1 MISIVIPTL
10 NNLERLK
17 ACLQALEDQD
27 YPRDKMEIIVVD
39 NGSNDGSK
47 DLVNNG
53 QYILLSEPEKSPYKA
68 RNRGV
73 KAASHNIIA
82 LLDAN
87 CKPREK
93 WVSEGIRTL
102 SKAEHD
108 IVCGPINFTFSDP
121 PTITEIA
128 DSMVFVSNK
137 VSVED
142 GKSIPTGQL
151 FTTKEVFQQVGLFMD
166 EIRSGGDIEW
176 SERATAGGFKLGY
189 AAEAIVDYP
198 AKQYDAF
205 IKKAVRIGKGRKRMR
220 AIKKSHSGLSWFFHT
235 LTISRPPSPFSLSER
250 LKKNGHNL
258 RGFKF
263 IQVWWM
269 TWVYRL
275 VRGME
280 MLK

>member
-27 YPRDKMEIIVVD
+27 YPRDQMEIIVVD
-39 NGSNDGSK
+39 NGSSDGSRA
-47 DLVNNG
+47 LVENG
-53 QYILLSEPEKSPYKA
+53 NYRLIIEPEKSPYKA
-68 RNRGV
+68 RNRGIEE
-73 KAASHNIIA
+73 ASHQIIA

-87 CKPREK
+87 CKPRK
-93 WVSEGIRTL
+93 QWVSEGIKTL
-102 SKAEHD
+102 SKVEND

-151 FTTKEVFQQVGLFMD
+151 FTTQKVFERSGLFMD

-176 SERATAGGFKLGY
+176 SERATGMGFKLGY
-189 AAEAIVDYP
+189 AADAIVDYP
-198 AKQYDAF
+198 AKQYEAF
-205 IKKAVRIGKGRKRMR
+205 IKKAVRIGRGRKSMR
-220 AIKKSHSGLSWFFHT
+220 AIKKSHSNISWFLHA
-235 LTISRPPSPFSLSER
+235 LIISRPPSPFGLSSR
-250 LKKNGHNL
+250 LKHNGL
-258 RGFKF
+258 KLC
-263 IQVWWM
+263 IIKLTKVWWM
-269 TWVYRL
+269 TWLYRL
-275 VRGME
+275 VRGFE